1 MILPPAN
8 LFGLPQ
14 RFHRVGHSLQIS
26 AFYLASDP
34 PRQASRRLIEK
45 IALLGRHRL
54 RLAIL

>member
-1 MILPPAN
+1 LPPAN